1 MACAGKSGVR
11 AVCRGYNEA
20 HKIAVLR
27 GRLYRKLWAPVIL
40 ACPVCF
46 LLALTGVISSVW
58 LERWWLAVMA
68 LEVVTIPRA
77 VAIYRRRSR
86 E

>member
-1 MACAGKSGVR
+1 MMVSALKSRVR
-11 AVCRGYNEA
+11 AVWRGYNEA
-20 HKIAVLR
+20 HKTAILR
-27 GRLYRKLWAPVIL
+27 GPLYKLWAPVIL
-40 ACPVCF
+40 ACPACF
-46 LLALTGVISSVW
+46 LLALTGVIGSVW
-58 LERWWLAVMA
+58 LERWWLVVML